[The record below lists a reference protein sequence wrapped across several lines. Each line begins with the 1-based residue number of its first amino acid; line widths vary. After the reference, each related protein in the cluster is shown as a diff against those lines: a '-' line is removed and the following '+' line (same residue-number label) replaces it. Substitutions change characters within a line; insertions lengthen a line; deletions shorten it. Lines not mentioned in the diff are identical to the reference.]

1 MGSAVLTSHA
11 CAVNVERNRMNAP
24 TPGRNDPCPCGSG
37 KKFKKCHGL
46 TTSDTTVRPVATD
59 AVAAPALFAQ
69 AAAAYRRQDSASA
82 AAACRQLLAL
92 APDHAPGWH
101 LAGIIDME
109 RGDHAGAAQKLA
121 RAAELDATQAEYHQ
135 SLARALFATGDTA
148 AAAASA
154 RRAIALAAS
163 STPAWIVLGMS
174 LEATDPEGALSAWQ
188 RAVELAPHEPE
199 AHFRIGNFQRRR
211 KNSAAAVVAYRAAL
225 AAGLKHPVLM
235 NNLGLAQQDLEE
247 RDEAERHFRDALAI
261 APGMIEAQVNLADLL
276 SKRLRFAEAA
286 PLYERALAQQDR
298 IAGLWV
304 NFGVCLYRLGA
315 QSNARS
321 ALERALALEPDNVT
335 ALTTLAA
342 SLLAERRDADAL
354 PYIESAL
361 QCAPDAFEALSM
373 LIYAR
378 QRVCDW
384 TNFDALFERQ
394 RAVLRWP
401 DAPPVVPHNLL
412 ALPYTAAEL
421 YTVAQNWA
429 KQRVAP
435 ETRPRPLRPALRDGR
450 LRIAYLGSDF
460 RAHAIANL
468 LPEVIE
474 RHDRTRFEV
483 IAYSFGPNDGSAARR
498 RFERGFDRFVDVNAE
513 TFEQTARRI
522 REDGIAV
529 LFDTGGY
536 VIGARS
542 EIFALR
548 PAPIQV
554 NLWFPGTLGAEHYD
568 YIVTDDF
575 VTPEGEQRH
584 FAERF
589 LTMPH
594 CYMAGDSQ
602 RPMDAAPTRDAC
614 KLPAAGVVFC
624 SFNAPWKIHP
634 MVFGVW
640 MRVLAAVPGSV
651 LWLLHGSDV
660 ANANLRREAAARG
673 VAPERLVFAPL
684 LPLGAHLARHACADL
699 FLDTFPCNAHTTA
712 NDSLFA
718 GLPLLTC
725 AGETFAA
732 RVSGSHLR
740 AVGMTEL
747 VASGLDEYEARAVAL
762 ARTPARLAALRER
775 LASERAAAPLFDI
788 AAWTRDLESRLLQA
802 WDALR

>member
-1 MGSAVLTSHA
+1 MGGAAVIERARAPTL
-11 CAVNVERNRMNAP
+11 ERNGMNAA

-37 KKFKKCHGL
+37 KKFKKCHGM
-46 TTSDTTVRPVATD
+46 TTTESATAPVAPD
-59 AVAAPALFAQ
+59 NGRAAALFQQ
-69 AAAAYRRQDSASA
+69 AAEAYRRKDSAGA
-82 AAACRQLLAL
+82 AAACRQLLAQ
-92 APDHAPGWH
+92 APAHAPAWH
-101 LAGIIDME
+101 LAGLIDME
-109 RGDHAGAAQKLA
+109 RGDHPGAVQRLA

-135 SLARALFATGDTA
+135 SLARALFATGDNA
-148 AAAASA
+148 AATASA
-154 RRAIALAAS
+154 RRAIALNAH

-188 RAVELAPHEPE
+188 RAVELAPREPE

-225 AAGLKHPVLM
+225 AAGLQHPVVL
-235 NNLGLAQQDLEE
+235 NNLGLALQDQDDH
-247 RDEAERHFRDALAI
+247 DEAERCYRNALKLQ
-261 APGMIEAQVNLADLL
+261 PGMLEALVNLADLL
-276 SKRLRFAEAA
+276 SRRLRFGEAV
-286 PLYERALAQQDR
+286 PLYEQAVAQSPGVSALWLNLGLAQ
-298 IAGLWV
+298 
-304 NFGVCLYRLGA
+304 YRLGA
-315 QSNARS
+315 QAK
-321 ALERALALEPDNVT
+321 AQTVLKRAIELDPNDAKAPAT
-335 ALTTLAA
+335 MAA
-342 SLLAERRDADAL
+342 SLLAEQRDAEAL
-354 PYIESAL
+354 PWL
-361 QCAPDAFEALSM
+361 REALSRQPEDFEAQSM
-373 LIYAR
+373 LLYAN
-378 QRVCDW
+378 QRTCDW
-384 TNFDALFERQ
+384 RDLESLFERQ
-394 RAVLRWP
+394 RAALRWP
-401 DAPPVVPHNLL
+401 DAPPIVPHNLL
-412 ALPYTAAEL
+412 ALPYSAAEL
-421 YTVAQNWA
+421 YTAAQNWA

-435 ETRPRPLRPALRDGR
+435 ESRPRPSRPASRDGR

-474 RHDRTRFEV
+474 RHDRARFEV

-498 RFERGFDRFVDVNAE
+498 RFERGFDRFVDVQAE

-522 REDGIAV
+522 REDGVAV

-554 NLWFPGTLGAEHYD
+554 NLWFPGTLGAPHYD
-568 YIVTDDF
+568 YIVTDGF
-575 VTPEGEQRH
+575 VTPESEQRH

-602 RPMDAAPTRDAC
+602 RPMDVAPTRQAC
-614 KLPAAGVVFC
+614 GLPPDGVVFC
-624 SFNAPWKIHP
+624 CFNAPWKIHP
-634 MVFGVW
+634 MVFDVW

-651 LWLLHGSDV
+651 LWLLHGND
-660 ANANLRREAAARG
+660 AADANLRREGAARG
-673 VAPERLVFAPL
+673 VAPERLVFAPP

-699 FLDTFPCNAHTTA
+699 FLDTYPCNAHTTA

-740 AVGMTEL
+740 AAGMSEL
-747 VASGLDEYEARAVAL
+747 VTTSLDEYEALAIAL
-762 ARTPARLAALRER
+762 AREPARLASLRER
-775 LASERAAAPLFDI
+775 LARERATAPLFDI

-802 WDALR
+802 WDALA